1 MSRIVRRPTG
11 LQSSASGSSMCEH
24 RRLRSGIG
32 TLGSIPMVTLVV
44 VVFAVFALLRY
55 ACLRIELQGSSESVA
70 KREIEKEAPMKVRTV
85 LRSVGETAEN
95 LGENVAVGLFL
106 S

>member
-1 MSRIVRRPTG
+1 MV
-11 LQSSASGSSMCEH
+11 LQLKH

-32 TLGSIPMVTLVV
+32 ALGSIPMVTLVV

-55 ACLRIELQGSSESVA
+55 ACLRIELQDSSETVV
-70 KREIEKEAPMKVRTV
+70 KREIEKEAPMKVRTL
-85 LRSVGETAEN
+85 LRSIGETAGK
-95 LGENVAVGLFL
+95 LGENVAAGLFL

>member
-1 MSRIVRRPTG
+1 M
-11 LQSSASGSSMCEH
+11 AM
-24 RRLRSGIG
+24 
-32 TLGSIPMVTLVV
+32 LVV

-55 ACLRIELQGSSESVA
+55 ACLRIELKGSSESVA
-70 KREIEKEAPMKVRTV
+70 QSETTTEAPMKVRTV
-85 LRSVGETAEN
+85 LRSIGETAEN